1 MGDVPR
7 RFEVDKLISFS
18 DDLVSFLK
26 GEKYIDG
33 LRQSLQQFKALRAQC
48 DADHDDIRRSLQDVC
63 NVLMADLF
71 VITINTVLNNDINDL
86 ECQRVSVEERKKF
99 LNKLEQDEL
108 RAEMKLSMY
117 ASVSNVIPYLD
128 DQSKI
133 SGHIVERDK
142 KVVEKFEFDPM
153 KMNAFDTCNSIWK
166 MINL

>member
-1 MGDVPR
+1 
-7 RFEVDKLISFS
+7 
-18 DDLVSFLK
+18 
-26 GEKYIDG
+26 
-33 LRQSLQQFKALRAQC
+33 
-48 DADHDDIRRSLQDVC
+48 
-63 NVLMADLF
+63 MADLF
-71 VITINTVLNNDINDL
+71 VVNINTVLTNDINDL
-86 ECQRVSVEERKKF
+86 ECRRVSVEERRKI

-166 MINL
+166 MIKLEDLSLRRH